1 MNITLLVAAAAAA
14 SLAATA
20 WPARQAARIRPA
32 VALRIAD

>member
-1 MNITLLVAAAAAA
+1 MSISLLVAATAAA

-20 WPARQAARIRPA
+20 WPARQASRIEPA